1 MASYHAILFALLNDD
16 VTLRWLNAEI
26 IQFFSHAL
34 GPDAH
39 VHTLNLHILPPPV
52 LRTRSRRSGVLG
64 VGLRACRG
72 ERVLG
77 VEAGELGSGGRS
89 GGG

>member
-1 MASYHAILFALLNDD
+1 MHLKFPLVDPNI
-16 VTLRWLNAEI
+16 
-26 IQFFSHAL
+26 HM
-34 GPDAH
+34 
-39 VHTLNLHILPPPV
+39 HTHNLHILPPPV

-64 VGLRACRG
+64 VGRRACRG
-72 ERVLG
+72 ERELG